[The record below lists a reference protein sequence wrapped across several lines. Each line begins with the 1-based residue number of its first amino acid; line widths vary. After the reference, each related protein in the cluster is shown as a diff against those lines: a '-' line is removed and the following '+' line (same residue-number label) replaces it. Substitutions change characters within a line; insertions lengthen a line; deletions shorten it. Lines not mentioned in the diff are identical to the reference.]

1 MKVKISKLPITEKY
15 SQERINQ
22 ERVIKVM
29 SVLKEVAETGGD
41 IQEHHTPLQ
50 ICEMILSKVDLDK
63 SKSILVLYNTEI
75 VFALKKSKYEGKIT
89 FLTSSLKKVELV
101 QKMNYNV
108 KIEYI
113 SKDENPLY
121 HLEMRFP
128 EKFDI
133 ILSNPPY
140 SKYLHLKFLEK
151 CIPLANEKIVFV
163 HPANSFINTKGGNSA
178 YVNSNK
184 LINDKLESVTL
195 FNGNGIFDIGL
206 YTPCSITTVNPNGN
220 GGKVKVSNLMT
231 GDEYETDSISGITQ
245 FRNTDSLWS
254 LKSKIDNY
262 VKKNGS
268 LDDRL
273 GSKMEGRFM
282 VEFSRITAG
291 NVRGP
296 LVQISDKIYNKDF
309 FIFISKYQ
317 LFVKENTLPKYD
329 MWFRFETEEEGKNF
343 LSYLKT
349 DFARF
354 SLAMYKFAQ
363 SLNNGELRFVPNLNF
378 KEEWTDEKLKSHF
391 QITDEEELYIRE
403 TILPYYD

>member
-1 MKVKISKLPITEKY
+1 MKTKISKNLPISEKY

-22 ERVIKVM
+22 ERALKVM
-29 SVLKEVAETGGD
+29 SALKEVAKTGGD
-41 IQEHHTPLQ
+41 IQEYHTPLQ
-50 ICEMILSKVDLDK
+50 ICEMILSKVNLTK
-63 SKSILVLYNTEI
+63 AESILVLYNTEI
-75 VFALKKSKYEGKIT
+75 VFALKKAKYEGKIT
-89 FLTSSLKKVELV
+89 FLTSSIKKVELV

-108 KIEYI
+108 KIEFI
-113 SKDENPLY
+113 DKDENPLY

-354 SLAMYKFAQ
+354 SLAMF
-363 SLNNGELRFVPNLNF
+363 SF
-378 KEEWTDEKLKSHF
+378 
-391 QITDEEELYIRE
+391 
-403 TILPYYD
+403 